1 MNNFCGAADPS
12 IDKAVKLLQQYD
24 VVSYNKFKNAQKET
38 AQQPRSENSVKERNI
53 KFRLTRKL
61 HREGKLSTE
70 VYAQEI
76 LEIYKFVPKKKYVE
90 DLADTEESDD
100 TEIEDSSDDDEND
113 NESDICGALPEA
125 SVSLPV
131 SRVQCSHCTKFFMPN
146 GLERHQHYCLK
157 NSL

>member
-1 MNNFCGAADPS
+1 MNNFCGAADPN

-61 HREGKLSTE
+61 HRKGKLSTE

-100 TEIEDSSDDDEND
+100 TEIEDSSDDDENA
-113 NESDICGALPEA
+113 NESVYAELYQK
-125 SVSLPV
+125 L
-131 SRVQCSHCTKFFMPN
+131 
-146 GLERHQHYCLK
+146 LYHYRFHEFNVLIAQNFLCQMDLK
-157 NSL
+157 GINIIV